1 MNNHRRIRIGVG
13 VNADERSAGQ
23 AASTSRPGC
32 SLTVIV
38 VVWAA
43 VFTTDAVAQQVYPSR
58 SVRFIVPYPPGGPTD
73 LMARS
78 MSGRLTEALGQ
89 TVVVDNRAGAGGN
102 VGAELAARSA
112 PDGYTLLMG
121 AISTHSINASLY
133 SKLPFDPV
141 KDFAPVT
148 LASIIPLVIN
158 AHPSLPV
165 ANVKDLIALARKMPG
180 QLSYGSS
187 GNGGGTHLAGELF
200 KMMTG
205 TNLQHVPYKG
215 LNPATIDVIG
225 GNIPLVFNDLT
236 TAIQPYKAGRI
247 KILGV
252 STAKRVPQIPEV
264 ATIGETVP
272 GYEAYTWFGVLVPAG
287 TPQPIVDRLSRE
299 SMKILQSDEIKK
311 RFAEVGADPVGGT
324 PQQFADFMAAETIK
338 WAKVVKASGARVD

>member
-1 MNNHRRIRIGVG
+1 M
-13 VNADERSAGQ
+13 
-23 AASTSRPGC
+23 
-32 SLTVIV
+32 
-38 VVWAA
+38 
-43 VFTTDAVAQQVYPSR
+43 TDACAQSGYPTR
-58 SVRFIVPYPPGGPTD
+58 SIRFIVPYPPGGPTD

-78 MSGRLTEALGQ
+78 MSGRLSEALGQ

-102 VGAELAARSA
+102 VGAEIAAKSP

-133 SKLPFDPV
+133 TRLAFDPV

-148 LASIIPLVIN
+148 QASIIPLVIN

-165 ANVKDLIALARKMPG
+165 ANVKELIALAKKNPG

-200 KMMTG
+200 KMMTA

-252 STAKRVPQIPEV
+252 STVKRVPQIPEV
-264 ATIGETVP
+264 ATIDETVP
-272 GYEAYTWFGVLVPAG
+272 GFEAYTWFGVLVPAG

-299 SMKILQSDEIKK
+299 SMKILQSEEIKK
-311 RFAEVGADPVGGT
+311 RFAEVGAEPVGNS
-324 PQQFADFMAAETIK
+324 PQQFADFMAAETVK

>member
-1 MNNHRRIRIGVG
+1 MRFPSSSFIPLAALLTAATGIDAFG
-13 VNADERSAGQ
+13 ADAWPARS
-23 AASTSRPGC
+23 
-32 SLTVIV
+32 I
-38 VVWAA
+38 
-43 VFTTDAVAQQVYPSR
+43 
-58 SVRFIVPYPPGGPTD
+58 RFIVPYPPGGPTD

-78 MSGRLTEALGQ
+78 MSGRLSEALGQ
-89 TVVVDNRAGAGGN
+89 QVVVDNRAGAGGN
-102 VGAELAARSA
+102 VGAEIAAKSP

-133 SKLPFDPV
+133 EKLAFDPV
-141 KDFAPVT
+141 RDFAPVT
-148 LASIIPLVIN
+148 QASIIPLVIN

-165 ANVKDLIALARKMPG
+165 ANVKDLIALAKKNPG

-200 KMMTG
+200 KTMTG
-205 TNLQHVPYKG
+205 ASLQHVPYKG

-236 TAIQPYKAGRI
+236 TAIQPYKAGRV

-252 STAKRVPQIPEV
+252 STVKRVPQIPEV

-311 RFAEVGADPVGGT
+311 RFAEVGAEPVGGT
-324 PQQFADFMAAETIK
+324 PQEFAAFMAAETIK
-338 WAKVVKASGARVD
+338 WAKVIKAAGARVD

>member
-1 MNNHRRIRIGVG
+1 MTIEDRPPAIALLLLAAI
-13 VNADERSAGQ
+13 
-23 AASTSRPGC
+23 AASM
-32 SLTVIV
+32 
-38 VVWAA
+38 
-43 VFTTDAVAQQVYPSR
+43 TDACAQSGYPSR
-58 SVRFIVPYPPGGPTD
+58 SIRFIVPYPPGGPTD

-78 MSGRLTEALGQ
+78 MSGRLSEALGQ

-102 VGAELAARSA
+102 VGAEIAAKSP

-133 SKLPFDPV
+133 TRLAFDPV
-141 KDFAPVT
+141 KDFSPIT
-148 LASIIPLVIN
+148 QASIIPLVIN

-165 ANVKDLIALARKMPG
+165 ANVKELIALAKKNPG

-200 KMMTG
+200 KLMTG

-252 STAKRVPQIPEV
+252 STVKRVPQIPEV
-264 ATIGETVP
+264 ATIDETVP
-272 GYEAYTWFGVLVPAG
+272 GFEAYTWFGVLVPAG
-287 TPQPIVDRLSRE
+287 TPQSIVDRLSRE
-299 SMKILQSDEIKK
+299 SMKILQSEEIKK
-311 RFAEVGADPVGGT
+311 RFAEVGAEPVGNT

-338 WAKVVKASGARVD
+338 WAKVVKAAGARVD

>member
-1 MNNHRRIRIGVG
+1 
-13 VNADERSAGQ
+13 
-23 AASTSRPGC
+23 
-32 SLTVIV
+32 
-38 VVWAA
+38 
-43 VFTTDAVAQQVYPSR
+43 
-58 SVRFIVPYPPGGPTD
+58 
-73 LMARS
+73 
-78 MSGRLTEALGQ
+78 
-89 TVVVDNRAGAGGN
+89 
-102 VGAELAARSA
+102 VGAEIAAKSP

-133 SKLPFDPV
+133 TRLAFDPV
-141 KDFAPVT
+141 KDFAPIT
-148 LASIIPLVIN
+148 QASIIPLVIN

-165 ANVKDLIALARKMPG
+165 ANVKELIALAKKNPG

-200 KMMTG
+200 KMMTV

-252 STAKRVPQIPEV
+252 STVKRVPQIPEV
-264 ATIGETVP
+264 ATIDETVP
-272 GYEAYTWFGVLVPAG
+272 GFEAYTWFGVLVPAG
-287 TPQPIVDRLSRE
+287 TPQSIVDRLSRE
-299 SMKILQSDEIKK
+299 SMKILQSEEIKK
-311 RFAEVGADPVGGT
+311 RFAEVGAEPVGNT

-338 WAKVVKASGARVD
+338 WAKVVKAAGAHVD

>member
-1 MNNHRRIRIGVG
+1 MMIEDRPPASALLLLLALVVSMGEACAQAG
-13 VNADERSAGQ
+13 YPTRS
-23 AASTSRPGC
+23 
-32 SLTVIV
+32 I
-38 VVWAA
+38 
-43 VFTTDAVAQQVYPSR
+43 
-58 SVRFIVPYPPGGPTD
+58 RFIVPYPPGGPTD

-78 MSGRLTEALGQ
+78 MSGRLSEALGQ

-102 VGAELAARSA
+102 VGAEIAAKSP

-133 SKLPFDPV
+133 SKLAFDPV

-148 LASIIPLVIN
+148 QATIIPLVIN

-165 ANVKDLIALARKMPG
+165 ANVKELIALAKKNPG

-200 KMMTG
+200 KLMTG

-247 KILGV
+247 KIIGV
-252 STAKRVPQIPEV
+252 STPKRVPQIPEV
-264 ATIGETVP
+264 ATIAETVP

-287 TPQPIVDRLSRE
+287 TPQAIVDRLSRE
-299 SMKILQSDEIKK
+299 SMKILHSDEIKK
-311 RFAEVGADPVGGT
+311 RFAEVGAEPVGNT
-324 PQQFADFMAAETIK
+324 PQQFADFMAAETVK

>member
-1 MNNHRRIRIGVG
+1 MKIEDGPPAIALLVL
-13 VNADERSAGQ
+13 VAI
-23 AASTSRPGC
+23 AASM
-32 SLTVIV
+32 
-38 VVWAA
+38 
-43 VFTTDAVAQQVYPSR
+43 TDACAQSGYPSR
-58 SVRFIVPYPPGGPTD
+58 SIRFIVPYPPGGPTD

-78 MSGRLTEALGQ
+78 MSGRLSEALGQ

-102 VGAELAARSA
+102 VGAEIAAKSP

-133 SKLPFDPV
+133 TRLAFDPV
-141 KDFAPVT
+141 KDFSPIT
-148 LASIIPLVIN
+148 QASIIPLVIN

-165 ANVKDLIALARKMPG
+165 ANVKELIALAKKNPG

-200 KMMTG
+200 KLMTG

-236 TAIQPYKAGRI
+236 TAIQPYKAKRI

-252 STAKRVPQIPEV
+252 STVKRVSQIPEV
-264 ATIGETVP
+264 ATIDETVP
-272 GYEAYTWFGVLVPAG
+272 GFEAYTWFGVLVPAG

-311 RFAEVGADPVGGT
+311 RFAEVGAEPIGNT
-324 PQQFADFMAAETIK
+324 PQQFADFMAAETVK

>member
-1 MNNHRRIRIGVG
+1 MG
-13 VNADERSAGQ
+13 
-23 AASTSRPGC
+23 
-32 SLTVIV
+32 
-38 VVWAA
+38 VVWAMMLTLNSTVVLGA
-43 VFTTDAVAQQVYPSR
+43 DAWPVR
-58 SVRFIVPYPPGGPTD
+58 SIRFIVPYPPGGPTD

-89 TVVVDNRAGAGGN
+89 SVVVDNRAGAGGN
-102 VGAELAARSA
+102 VGAEVASKAP

-121 AISTHSINASLY
+121 AISTHSINGSLY
-133 SKLPFDPV
+133 SKLGFDPV
-141 KDFAPVT
+141 KDFAPIT
-148 LASIIPLVIN
+148 QASIIPLVIN

-165 ANVKDLIALARKMPG
+165 VNVRELVALAKKNPG

-205 TNLQHVPYKG
+205 TQLQHVPYKG
-215 LNPATIDVIG
+215 LNPATIDVMG

-236 TAIQPYKAGRI
+236 TAIQPYKAGRV

-264 ATIGETVP
+264 ATIAESVP
-272 GYEAYTWFGVLVPAG
+272 GYEAHTWFGVLVPAG

-299 SMKILQSDEIKK
+299 SMKILQSDDIKK
-311 RFAEVGADPVGGT
+311 RFAEVGAEPIGGT
-324 PQQFADFMAAETIK
+324 PQQFAAFMAAETIK
-338 WAKVVKASGARVD
+338 WAKVIKASGARVD

>member
-1 MNNHRRIRIGVG
+1 MTIEDRPPAIALLVLVAI
-13 VNADERSAGQ
+13 
-23 AASTSRPGC
+23 AASM
-32 SLTVIV
+32 
-38 VVWAA
+38 
-43 VFTTDAVAQQVYPSR
+43 TDACAQSGYPSR
-58 SVRFIVPYPPGGPTD
+58 SIRFIVPYPPGGPTD

-78 MSGRLTEALGQ
+78 MSGRLSEALGQ

-102 VGAELAARSA
+102 VGAEIAAKSP

-133 SKLPFDPV
+133 TKLAFDPV
-141 KDFAPVT
+141 KDFAPIT
-148 LASIIPLVIN
+148 QASIIPLVIN

-165 ANVKDLIALARKMPG
+165 ANVKELIALAKKNPG

-200 KMMTG
+200 KMMTV

-252 STAKRVPQIPEV
+252 STVKRVPQIPEV
-264 ATIGETVP
+264 ATIDETVP
-272 GYEAYTWFGVLVPAG
+272 GFEAYTWFGVLVPAG
-287 TPQPIVDRLSRE
+287 TPQSIVDRLSRE
-299 SMKILQSDEIKK
+299 SMKILQSEEIKK
-311 RFAEVGADPVGGT
+311 RFAEVGAEPVGNT

-338 WAKVVKASGARVD
+338 WAKVVKAAGARVD

>member
-1 MNNHRRIRIGVG
+1 MTIEDRPPAIALLLLAAI
-13 VNADERSAGQ
+13 
-23 AASTSRPGC
+23 AASM
-32 SLTVIV
+32 
-38 VVWAA
+38 
-43 VFTTDAVAQQVYPSR
+43 TDACAQSGYPSR
-58 SVRFIVPYPPGGPTD
+58 SIRFIVPYPPGGPTD

-78 MSGRLTEALGQ
+78 MSGRLSEALGQ

-102 VGAELAARSA
+102 VGAEIAAKSP

-121 AISTHSINASLY
+121 AISTHAINASLY
-133 SKLPFDPV
+133 TKLAFDPV

-148 LASIIPLVIN
+148 QASIIPLVIN

-165 ANVKDLIALARKMPG
+165 ANVKDLIALAKKNPG

-200 KMMTG
+200 KMMTV

-252 STAKRVPQIPEV
+252 STVKRVPQIPEV
-264 ATIGETVP
+264 ATIDETVP

-299 SMKILQSDEIKK
+299 SMKILQSEEIKK
-311 RFAEVGADPVGGT
+311 RFAEVGAEPVGNS
-324 PQQFADFMAAETIK
+324 PQQFADFMAAETVK

>member
-1 MNNHRRIRIGVG
+1 MRESGHIRAGSRRRVG
-13 VNADERSAGQ
+13 
-23 AASTSRPGC
+23 
-32 SLTVIV
+32 
-38 VVWAA
+38 
-43 VFTTDAVAQQVYPSR
+43 TDARCRSTRRRQGRVLTLLVAVAVTVFATNAPAQSTYPNR
-58 SVRFIVPYPPGGPTD
+58 SIRFIVPYPPGGPTD

-78 MSGRLTEALGQ
+78 MSGRLSEALGQ

-102 VGAELAARSA
+102 VGAEVAAKSP

-133 SKLPFDPV
+133 SKLAFDPV
-141 KDFAPVT
+141 KDFAPIT
-148 LASIIPLVIN
+148 QASIIPLVIN

-165 ANVKDLIALARKMPG
+165 VNVKELVAFAKKHPG

-205 TNLQHVPYKG
+205 TDLIHVPYKG

-225 GNIPLVFNDLT
+225 GSIPLVFNDLT

-264 ATIGETVP
+264 ATISETVP

-299 SMKILQSDEIKK
+299 SMKILHSDEIKK
-311 RFAEVGADPVGGT
+311 RFAEVGAEPVGGT
-324 PQQFADFMAAETIK
+324 PQQFAEFMAAETIK
-338 WAKVVKASGARVD
+338 WAKVVRASGARVD

>member
-1 MNNHRRIRIGVG
+1 MTIEDRPPAIALLLLAAI
-13 VNADERSAGQ
+13 
-23 AASTSRPGC
+23 AASM
-32 SLTVIV
+32 
-38 VVWAA
+38 
-43 VFTTDAVAQQVYPSR
+43 TDACAQSGYPSR
-58 SVRFIVPYPPGGPTD
+58 SIRFIVPYPPGGPTD

-78 MSGRLTEALGQ
+78 MSGRLSEALGQ

-102 VGAELAARSA
+102 VGAEIAAKSP

-133 SKLPFDPV
+133 TRLAFDPV

-148 LASIIPLVIN
+148 QASIIPLVIN

-165 ANVKDLIALARKMPG
+165 ANVKDLIALAKKNPG

-200 KMMTG
+200 KMMTV

-252 STAKRVPQIPEV
+252 STVKRVPQIPEV
-264 ATIGETVP
+264 ATIDETVP

-299 SMKILQSDEIKK
+299 SMKILQSEEIKK
-311 RFAEVGADPVGGT
+311 RFAEVGAEPVGNS
-324 PQQFADFMAAETIK
+324 PQQFADFMAAETVK

>member
-1 MNNHRRIRIGVG
+1 MTIEDRPPAIALLVLVAI
-13 VNADERSAGQ
+13 
-23 AASTSRPGC
+23 AASM
-32 SLTVIV
+32 
-38 VVWAA
+38 
-43 VFTTDAVAQQVYPSR
+43 TDACAQSGYPSR
-58 SVRFIVPYPPGGPTD
+58 SIRFIVPYPPGGPTD

-78 MSGRLTEALGQ
+78 MSGRLSEALGQ

-102 VGAELAARSA
+102 VGAEIAAKSP

-133 SKLPFDPV
+133 TRLAFDPV
-141 KDFAPVT
+141 KDFSPIT
-148 LASIIPLVIN
+148 QASIIPLVIN

-165 ANVKDLIALARKMPG
+165 ANVKELIALAKKNPG

-200 KMMTG
+200 KMMTV

-252 STAKRVPQIPEV
+252 STVKRVPQIPEV
-264 ATIGETVP
+264 ATIDETVP
-272 GYEAYTWFGVLVPAG
+272 GFEAYTWFGVLVPAG
-287 TPQPIVDRLSRE
+287 TPQSIVDRLSRE
-299 SMKILQSDEIKK
+299 SMKILQSEEIKK
-311 RFAEVGADPVGGT
+311 RFAEVGAEPVGNT

-338 WAKVVKASGARVD
+338 WAKVVKAAGARVD

>member
-1 MNNHRRIRIGVG
+1 MTIEDRPPAIALLVLVAI
-13 VNADERSAGQ
+13 
-23 AASTSRPGC
+23 AASM
-32 SLTVIV
+32 
-38 VVWAA
+38 
-43 VFTTDAVAQQVYPSR
+43 TDACAQSGYPSR
-58 SVRFIVPYPPGGPTD
+58 SIRFIVPYPPGGPTD

-78 MSGRLTEALGQ
+78 MSGRLSEALGQ

-102 VGAELAARSA
+102 VGAEIAAKSP

-133 SKLPFDPV
+133 TRLAFDPV
-141 KDFAPVT
+141 KDFAPIT
-148 LASIIPLVIN
+148 QASIIPLVIN

-165 ANVKDLIALARKMPG
+165 ANVKELIALAKKNPG

-252 STAKRVPQIPEV
+252 STVKRVPQIPEV
-264 ATIGETVP
+264 ATIDETVP
-272 GYEAYTWFGVLVPAG
+272 GFEAYTWFGVLVPAG

-299 SMKILQSDEIKK
+299 SMKILQSEEIKK
-311 RFAEVGADPVGGT
+311 RFAEVGAEPVGNS
-324 PQQFADFMAAETIK
+324 PQQFADFMAAETVK

>member
-1 MNNHRRIRIGVG
+1 MKQRRRISLVAG
-13 VNADERSAGQ
+13 ASAL
-23 AASTSRPGC
+23 AAPSRRRPHRVFT
-32 SLTVIV
+32 LLVAV
-38 VVWAA
+38 AAA
-43 VFTTDAVAQQVYPSR
+43 VFATVAPAQSSYPNR
-58 SVRFIVPYPPGGPTD
+58 SIRFIVPYPPGGPTD

-78 MSGRLTEALGQ
+78 MSGRLSEALGQ

-102 VGAELAARSA
+102 VGAEVAAKSA

-141 KDFAPVT
+141 KDFAPIT
-148 LASIIPLVIN
+148 QASIIPLVFN

-165 ANVKDLIALARKMPG
+165 ANVKEFVAFAKKHPG

-205 TNLQHVPYKG
+205 TDLIHVPYKG

-225 GNIPLVFNDLT
+225 GSIPLVFNDLT

-252 STAKRVPQIPEV
+252 STAKRVPRIPEV
-264 ATIGETVP
+264 ATISETVP

-287 TPQPIVDRLSRE
+287 TPQTIVERLSRE
-299 SMKILQSDEIKK
+299 SMKILQSDEIRK
-311 RFAEVGADPVGGT
+311 RFAEVGAEPIGGT

>member
-1 MNNHRRIRIGVG
+1 MTIE
-13 VNADERSAGQ
+13 DRSPAIALLLLVAI
-23 AASTSRPGC
+23 AASM
-32 SLTVIV
+32 
-38 VVWAA
+38 
-43 VFTTDAVAQQVYPSR
+43 TDACAQSGYPTR
-58 SVRFIVPYPPGGPTD
+58 SIRFIVPYPPGGPTD

-78 MSGRLTEALGQ
+78 MSGRLSEALGQ

-102 VGAELAARSA
+102 VGAEIAAKSP

-133 SKLPFDPV
+133 TRLAFDPV
-141 KDFAPVT
+141 KDFAPIT
-148 LASIIPLVIN
+148 QASIIPLVIN

-165 ANVKDLIALARKMPG
+165 ANVKDLIALAKKNPG

-200 KMMTG
+200 KMMTV

-252 STAKRVPQIPEV
+252 STVKRVPQIPEV
-264 ATIGETVP
+264 ATIDETVP
-272 GYEAYTWFGVLVPAG
+272 GFEAYTWFGVLVPAG

-299 SMKILQSDEIKK
+299 SMKILQSEEIKK
-311 RFAEVGADPVGGT
+311 RFAEVGAEPVGNS
-324 PQQFADFMAAETIK
+324 PQQFADFMAAETVK

>member
-1 MNNHRRIRIGVG
+1 MTIEDRPPAIALLLLVAI
-13 VNADERSAGQ
+13 
-23 AASTSRPGC
+23 AASM
-32 SLTVIV
+32 
-38 VVWAA
+38 
-43 VFTTDAVAQQVYPSR
+43 TDACAQSGYPSR
-58 SVRFIVPYPPGGPTD
+58 SIRFIVPYPPGGPTD

-78 MSGRLTEALGQ
+78 MSGRLSEALGQ

-102 VGAELAARSA
+102 VGAEIAAKSP

-121 AISTHSINASLY
+121 AISTHSINVSLY
-133 SKLPFDPV
+133 TRLAFDPV
-141 KDFAPVT
+141 KDFAPIT
-148 LASIIPLVIN
+148 QASIIPLVIN

-165 ANVKDLIALARKMPG
+165 ANVKDLIALAKKNPG

-200 KMMTG
+200 KMMTV

-252 STAKRVPQIPEV
+252 STVKRVPQIPEV
-264 ATIGETVP
+264 ATIDETVP
-272 GYEAYTWFGVLVPAG
+272 GFEAYTWFGVLVPAG

-299 SMKILQSDEIKK
+299 SMKILQSEEIKK
-311 RFAEVGADPVGGT
+311 RFAEVGAEPVGNS
-324 PQQFADFMAAETIK
+324 PQQFADFMAAETVK